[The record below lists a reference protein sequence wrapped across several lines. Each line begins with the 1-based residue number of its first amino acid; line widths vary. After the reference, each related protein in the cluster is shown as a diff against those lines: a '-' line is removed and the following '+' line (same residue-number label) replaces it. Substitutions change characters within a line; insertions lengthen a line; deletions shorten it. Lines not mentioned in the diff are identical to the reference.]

1 MNGET
6 ALDNSLYIIIATVI
20 ITGLFAAYIRDFLN
34 WLFSRVST
42 SYRHRREKKDKERKA
57 YVQRLASDYT
67 QLKMAAIGIVR
78 DVVVFAAL
86 TSMCMGSCVLYYT
99 GRFPLELEFW
109 WYYRSLVLAIG
120 LAALFFELRAVLR
133 ISTVRRAYHAY
144 RKARPYAHN
153 S

>member
-6 ALDNSLYIIIATVI
+6 ALDNSLYIIIATAI

-86 TSMCMGSCVLYYT
+86 TSMFMGSCVLYYK
-99 GRFPLELEFW
+99 GRFPLESWF
-109 WYYRSLVLAIG
+109 YYRSLVLCTG

-144 RKARPYAHN
+144 RKARPDAYN
-153 S
+153 